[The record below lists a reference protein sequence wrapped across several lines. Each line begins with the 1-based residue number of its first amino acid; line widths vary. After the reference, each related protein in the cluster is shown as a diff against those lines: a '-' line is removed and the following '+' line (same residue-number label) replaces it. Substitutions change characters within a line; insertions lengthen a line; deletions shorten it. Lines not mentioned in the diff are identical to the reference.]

1 VNVRSE
7 CEVIREETI
16 VSCLTFVFV
25 VQPRPH
31 WVRVSVSAGL
41 PMNCFDNKEL
51 RKAVFMTKECGQ
63 RYRRTKPDLVL
74 SRNPHCFTTKLIP
87 KLDKFIDDK
96 NMHKVREMINHNP
109 IVNIIM
115 GVRSLHTLRVSID
128 TMGEQKTMDFITVHR
143 STHQGDW

>member
-1 VNVRSE
+1 
-7 CEVIREETI
+7 
-16 VSCLTFVFV
+16 
-25 VQPRPH
+25 
-31 WVRVSVSAGL
+31 
-41 PMNCFDNKEL
+41 MNCFDNKEL

-74 SRNPHCFTTKLIP
+74 SRNPHYFTTKLIP
-87 KLDKFIDDK
+87 KLEKFIDDK
-96 NMHKVREMINHNP
+96 NMHKVREMTEELTTVVFSDGWTTVNHNP